1 MGNNEELLRAEL
13 SGLKDLINE
22 KFENMERRVRS
33 LEDDDKKLNE
43 KINEYNTNQAKIIEK
58 LNNITEKLEE
68 LGKKQEEFMKFPK
81 AGDVI
86 NKGKAGL
93 WDKITGTAIST
104 IVGALIGALI
114 ALILK

>member
-1 MGNNEELLRAEL
+1 MGNNEELLRTEL
-13 SGLKDLINE
+13 NGLKDLMNE
-22 KFENMERRVRS
+22 KFTNIERRVKS
-33 LEDDDKKLNE
+33 LEDDDIKLNE
-43 KINEYNTNQAKIIEK
+43 KINEYNTNQVKIIEQ

-68 LGKKQEEFMKFPK
+68 LGRKQEEFMKIPK